1 MGQAVDA
8 ANYRMKAIRYWERRR
23 RWIFL
28 GLLALASLG
37 GFFLTSE
44 VAGAIDMA
52 TAPAWFTVLQFA
64 FGFVGANVAYSLV
77 YVLEFGFMGTRWQR
91 AYWASRRT
99 IFVLGYLL
107 GMALA
112 AIMAQQLASERY
124 TVRLNSA
131 P

>member
-1 MGQAVDA
+1 MSQPVDA
-8 ANYRMKAIRYWERRR
+8 VFYRAKAIRYWERRR
-23 RWIFL
+23 RWVFL
-28 GLLALASLG
+28 GLLVLPTLG

-44 VAGAIDMA
+44 VAGAIDDP
-52 TAPAWFTVLQFA
+52 TAPVWFTLLQFA
-64 FGFVGANVAYSLV
+64 FGLVAANVAYSLV
-77 YVLEFGFMGTRWQR
+77 YVLEFGVMGTRWQR

-99 IFVLGYLL
+99 IFVLGCLL